1 MLDLIK
7 VPIESKESGKIVM
20 MFKKSKKLGMG
31 LNFSKMILRMMGLS
45 IFFFIMLLSLSA
57 YAFQVGGQKKMIQA
71 NPVVPANQA
80 AQQQMLPVKISFS
93 ISPSHQYFW
102 GAMMSDDGNFSWV
115 GPPKKII
122 IRVGIG
128 GPVYEIFESTT
139 MPFAIN
145 TGDVNYKFVGGS
157 DVLVAVQ
164 VIATQPSGINVANKL
179 YTVKPSNSVFNIT
192 LMGPTQPLVYK
203 PVFNP

>member
-1 MLDLIK
+1 ML
-7 VPIESKESGKIVM
+7 
-20 MFKKSKKLGMG
+20 FKKSKKLGMG
-31 LNFSKMILRMMGLS
+31 FNVGKMFMRTILLS
-45 IFFFIMLLSLSA
+45 LFFFIMLMSLSA
-57 YAFQVGGQKKMIQA
+57 YAFEVGGQKKMIQA
-71 NPVVPANQA
+71 NPVVPTNQTA
-80 AQQQMLPVKISFS
+80 QQMLPVKISFS

-102 GAMMSDDGNFSWV
+102 GAMLSDDGNFSWV
-115 GPPKKII
+115 GPPTKIV

-128 GPVYEIFESTT
+128 GPVYEIYESTT
-139 MPFAIN
+139 MPFVIN
-145 TGDVNYKFVGGS
+145 TGDANYKFVGGS

-164 VIATQPSGINVANKL
+164 VIATKPAGIKVATKL